1 MNKIEIEHF
10 QENGFL
16 IVDNPAESKFI
27 DNAKN
32 SFKKI
37 LLKAKKE
44 NYRYVRVYDDYIN
57 KLNLAGIESVF
68 HPEIIDQNIVELL
81 NRSKIISYA
90 KNILGENIKLTLSR
104 YHITENISH
113 VGIWHRDALVNQ
125 PLNTLQI
132 NYYLFDE
139 RGMQIIPK
147 SHLNELREKE
157 NSKINKYPYS
167 KLKEAQF
174 VETKQ
179 TQILIFNPALLHRG
193 ISANKRANL
202 HFRFEKKDNIINTKS
217 ACELDYEK
225 KKFYYKNIKFSD
237 EWKEIVF
244 SDKSIIFSKN
254 LKKYHH
260 PQKLKNKLLRIFRYT
275 IYNVMF
281 FFPINFLLYKKFNVR
296 PNLKLRKYFKISY

>member
-1 MNKIEIEHF
+1 MDSPIDSTILDK
-10 QENGFL
+10 
-16 IVDNPAESKFI
+16 ARESY
-27 DNAKN
+27 NQ
-32 SFKKI
+32 
-37 LLKAKKE
+37 LYLKAKEGK
-44 NYRYVRVYDDYIN
+44 YPYIRVYDDYS
-57 KLNLAGIESVF
+57 KKPNLAGIEMVF
-68 HPEIIDQNIVELL
+68 NPEIIDQNIIDLL
-81 NRSKIISYA
+81 NQTKILDYA
-90 KNILGENIKLTLSR
+90 KSILGEDIKLTLSR

-113 VGIWHRDALVNQ
+113 IGIWHRDVLVNQ

-157 NSKINKYPYS
+157 SRKINKYPYL

-179 TQILIFNPALLHRG
+179 TQMLIFNPALLHRG

-202 HFRFEKKDNIINTKS
+202 HFRFEKNDNIINTKN
-217 ACELDYEK
+217 ACKLDYEK

-237 EWKEIVF
+237 EWKEIIF
-244 SDKSIIFSKN
+244 SDKSIIFPKN

-260 PQKLKNKLLRIFRYT
+260 PQKLKNKLLRIFRYI
-275 IYNVMF
+275 IYNFMF

-296 PNLKLRKYFKISY
+296 PNLKLRKYFKI